1 MNQLTEIIIGS
12 ATGILAIVAGM
23 IVHEVKKYLLVR
35 GGKRAVEITE
45 ILARNAVNAVE
56 QITKLDQDKHV
67 DKLDMAKRR
76 VTGQLAKYNI
86 YMTDTQLE
94 TFIESAVKQMN
105 DAWKSDQLLLDASK
119 IHTGTI
125 QSETMKVDLGEGN
138 IDFDKED

>member
-1 MNQLTEIIIGS
+1 MNQLTEIIVSS
-12 ATGILAIVAGM
+12 AAGILTIIGGM
-23 IVHEVKKYLLVR
+23 IVHEVKKYLVAK

-56 QITKLDQDKHV
+56 QITKLDQEHHV

-76 VTGQLAKYNI
+76 IVSQLANYNI

-105 DAWKSDQLLLDASK
+105 DAWN
-119 IHTGTI
+119 
-125 QSETMKVDLGEGN
+125 GE
-138 IDFDKED
+138 

>member
-1 MNQLTEIIIGS
+1 MNQLTELMIGS
-12 ATGILAIVAGM
+12 ASGILVIVSGM
-23 IVHEVKKYLLVR
+23 IVHEVKKYLLTK
-35 GGKRAVEITE
+35 GGKRAIEITE

-76 VTGQLAKYNI
+76 ITSQLAKYNI

-105 DAWKSDQLLLDASK
+105 DSWKGETHDNSK
-119 IHTGTI
+119 
-125 QSETMKVDLGEGN
+125 
-138 IDFDKED
+138 

>member
-1 MNQLTEIIIGS
+1 MNHLSELILGT
-12 ATGILAIVAGM
+12 ATGIFGIVAGV
-23 IVHEVKKYLLVR
+23 IIHEIKKYLLAK
-35 GGKRAVEITE
+35 GGKRAIEITE

-56 QITKLDQDKHV
+56 QIAKLDQDKHV

-105 DAWKSDQLLLDASK
+105 DAWK
-119 IHTGTI
+119 
-125 QSETMKVDLGEGN
+125 ET
-138 IDFDKED
+138 DK

>member
-1 MNQLTEIIIGS
+1 MNQLTEIIVSS

-23 IVHEVKKYLLVR
+23 IVHDVKKYLIAK

-56 QITKLDQDKHV
+56 QITKLDKERHE

-76 VTGQLAKYNI
+76 ITSQLEKYNI
-86 YMTDTQLE
+86 YMTETQLE

-105 DAWKSDQLLLDASK
+105 DAWK
-119 IHTGTI
+119 
-125 QSETMKVDLGEGN
+125 EE
-138 IDFDKED
+138 